1 MTVAVSVNGI
11 WALRRRPWGA
21 GGASLWRVAA
31 NAKMHSR
38 GASACNTLARRHSA
52 CGPHSG
58 CLRNPESGG
67 VQKCNKVTLSHRSH
81 VKCDACVR
89 AGLPL
94 ASPRARARQPPRT
107 PLQPWVAGNQG
118 ASTPSA
124 PPLPRRA
131 GPAPARGVRL
141 GRQPRQKKK
150 KDGGGERAPPGG
162 AGRDAGGSTE
172 PHGRWRPRRAR
183 RAAAPSAPAHT
194 RLCTSS
200 AAGTHHMAR
209 QRRPFARRAAQRA
222 PPPPHPH
229 PAPHTHPFRRIGH
242 GSGGRGCV
250 SDAMGVCHGAVA
262 FCRSQLEKGCQR
274 ACAPC
279 APGDHAGAQC
289 TRKGYKTQ
297 VWAHVADVCR

>member
-107 PLQPWVAGNQG
+107 PLQPWVAGSQG

-150 KDGGGERAPPGG
+150 K
-162 AGRDAGGSTE
+162 
-172 PHGRWRPRRAR
+172 WRRRAR
-183 RAAAPSAPAHT
+183 PPWRCWSRRRRINRAPRALASPSRAACGRTFRTCTYQALHQQRRRYAPYGAAAPP
-194 RLCTSS
+194 L
-200 AAGTHHMAR
+200 
-209 QRRPFARRAAQRA
+209 RPR
-222 PPPPHPH
+222 
-229 PAPHTHPFRRIGH
+229 
-242 GSGGRGCV
+242 
-250 SDAMGVCHGAVA
+250 
-262 FCRSQLEKGCQR
+262 
-274 ACAPC
+274 
-279 APGDHAGAQC
+279 
-289 TRKGYKTQ
+289 
-297 VWAHVADVCR
+297 